1 MTQKAGLIKMKK
13 LEYRFILSAEVL
25 QAQQAGSPLV
35 ALESV
40 VITHGLPRPQNLS
53 LAKDMEAMVRT
64 EGATPATIAMLD
76 GMVHVGLSEERLT
89 RLAYEDN
96 TRKIS
101 LRDFGIASARHLSG
115 GTTVAATT
123 HIAEKAGI
131 RVFAT
136 GGIGGVHR
144 GSAFDVS
151 ADLTELGRAKMIV
164 VCAGAKAIL
173 DLPATLE
180 TLETLGV
187 PVIGYQTEDFP
198 AFYSRSSGLKV
209 DASVDT
215 PAEIG
220 RIALAHWDH
229 GFNTSILV
237 VVPPPEEVAIPNE
250 QIEGAIQ
257 EALHDAEEKGIHG
270 AAATPYLLSRVS
282 QLSGGESLK
291 TNLALL
297 LNNAKVAA
305 QIARSLNL
313 KRKLD
318 VLL

>member
-1 MTQKAGLIKMKK
+1 MKK

-53 LAKDMEAMVRT
+53 LAKDMEALVRT

-89 RLAYEDN
+89 RLAFEEN
-96 TRKIS
+96 PRKIS
-101 LRDFGIASARHLSG
+101 LRDFGIATARHLSG

-144 GSAFDVS
+144 DAPFDIS

-215 PAEIG
+215 PQEIG

-237 VVPPPEEVAIPNE
+237 VVPPPAEVAIPNE
-250 QIEGAIQ
+250 KIEGAIQ
-257 EALHDAEEKGIHG
+257 EALHDAGEKGIHG
-270 AAATPYLLSRVS
+270 AAATPFLLSRVS
-282 QLSGGESLK
+282 ELSGGESLK

-305 QIARSLNL
+305 QIAKSLNL

>member
-305 QIARSLNL
+305 QIARSLSL

>member
-1 MTQKAGLIKMKK
+1 MKK

-25 QAQQAGSPLV
+25 QAQQMGSPLV

-89 RLAYEDN
+89 RLAFEDN

-144 GSAFDVS
+144 GSPFDVS

-187 PVIGYQTEDFP
+187 PVIGYQTKDFP

-209 DASVDT
+209 DISVDT

-220 RIALAHWDH
+220 RIALAHWEH
-229 GFNTSILV
+229 GFNSSILV

-257 EALHDAEEKGIHG
+257 EALLDAEEHGIHG
-270 AAATPYLLSRVS
+270 AASTPYLLSRVS

-305 QIARSLNL
+305 QIARSMTL

>member
-1 MTQKAGLIKMKK
+1 MKK

-305 QIARSLNL
+305 QIARSMNL